1 MATAKRQKGSVRG
14 TNRCH
19 GLQCQLQLV
28 ALPSIADVITIS
40 HSLKEFSV
48 LLPYKL
54 YTVILFDLS
63 YHHSSF
69 TAYSV
74 RASFSISSSNKLIDH
89 FWRVRNR
96 NVESEVVVL
105 PDLPD
110 HHNLPRPV

>member
-40 HSLKEFSV
+40 HSLKKISV

-54 YTVILFDLS
+54 YTVILFDLTT
-63 YHHSSF
+63 YSSGF
-69 TAYSV
+69 LLD
-74 RASFSISSSNKLIDH
+74 FL
-89 FWRVRNR
+89 
-96 NVESEVVVL
+96 VE
-105 PDLPD
+105 
-110 HHNLPRPV
+110 